1 VAQHFTTSRKAMM
14 AESGLATEA
23 CRTFDLAEERPAAAT
38 VARVSRTTES
48 EMNSFAK
55 ILAIAALTASFATPS
70 FAQNMQPAASDTT
83 FAKEFKEANMK
94 MMRDMQIQLSGN
106 PDVDFVR
113 GMIPHHRGAIDMAKI
128 ELAHG
133 KDPEMRKMAGN
144 IIKDQE
150 KEIAE
155 MQAWLKK
162 NNM

>member
-1 VAQHFTTSRKAMM
+1 
-14 AESGLATEA
+14 
-23 CRTFDLAEERPAAAT
+23 
-38 VARVSRTTES
+38 
-48 EMNSFAK
+48 
-55 ILAIAALTASFATPS
+55 
-70 FAQNMQPAASDTT
+70 
-83 FAKEFKEANMK
+83 MK